1 MTSGGSGHDDPPEGG
16 GRSRAGPR
24 RSTTERGIAPPATE
38 DIAETDPND
47 RVTLDFSGPPLA
59 LPGEDSPEEGELVL
73 DTTDVS
79 AAPQGGL
86 DLDLA
91 ELEEGEPDAW
101 GRDSVRRGS
110 GMHRVASVPPAP
122 ASPPSADAPHSL
134 PPEGGADAIDLVD
147 RSRPSNPDL
156 DFAAEMKD
164 RYALGDFTGALR
176 AAELLLG
183 SKPHHPEAIRY
194 AHSSRDRLV
203 QLYSARLGSME
214 RVPLVA
220 VPDSEVRWLG
230 LDHRA
235 GFLLSRVDGSH
246 SLEEIIDVSGMPRL
260 EALKMLTEL
269 LDAGAIRF
277 E

>member
-1 MTSGGSGHDDPPEGG
+1 MP
-16 GRSRAGPR
+16 
-24 RSTTERGIAPPATE
+24 APAAPADLQE
-38 DIAETDPND
+38 VDPND

-59 LPGEDSPEEGELVL
+59 LPGEKREAAEAAEGEAEELVL
-73 DTTDVS
+73 DPEELS
-79 AAPQGGL
+79 GGAGLTNRNL

-91 ELEEGEPDAW
+91 ELELPAEPEGELDAW
-101 GRDSVRRGS
+101 GRDRLRRGS
-110 GMHRVASVPPAP
+110 GRQRPVSSPVQSP
-122 ASPPSADAPHSL
+122 SPPPTGEPHSL
-134 PPEGGADAIDLVD
+134 PPEEGADAIGLVD
-147 RSRPSNPDL
+147 RSRPSSPDV

-176 AAELLLG
+176 AAELRLG
-183 SKPHHPEAIRY
+183 ARADDAEAMRY
-194 AHSSRDRLV
+194 ARSSRDRLV
-203 QLYSARLGSME
+203 QLYSARLGSLE

-220 VPDSEVRWLG
+220 VPDTEVRWLG

-235 GFLLSRVDGSH
+235 GFLLSRVDGEH
-246 SLEEIIDVSGMPRL
+246 TLEEIIDVSGMPRL